1 MVDSF
6 TNSSSQVMMTANK
19 ACIWILNEIFLHGW
33 AQVIADVLVSTKVH
47 QEATAIRE
55 KRILP
60 RNQFNWWGD
69 RNERWKL
76 SIR

>member
-33 AQVIADVLVSTKVH
+33 AQVISDVLVSTKVH
-47 QEATAIRE
+47 QEAPAIRE